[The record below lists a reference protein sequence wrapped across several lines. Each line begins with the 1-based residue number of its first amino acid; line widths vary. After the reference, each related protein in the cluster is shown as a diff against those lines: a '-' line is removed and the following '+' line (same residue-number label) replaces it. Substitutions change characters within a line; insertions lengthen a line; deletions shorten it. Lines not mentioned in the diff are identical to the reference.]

1 LSDIFREVE
10 EDVRRDRLEKIWK
23 QYGYALIA
31 AAVLVLAGVGGWVFW
46 KQQQA
51 AANARLSDS
60 FAAAQRISDP
70 GKAGTA
76 FAEIA
81 RTGKGSYALLAKISQ
96 ANALN
101 AVGQPGAAV
110 TLYKEVAAADSS
122 EIGAVARLRA
132 AWIMAAT
139 VPRKELEDLVAPLNT
154 DESAWQPLAREVL
167 AFADYRGARV
177 KQATEA
183 YRALSEDA
191 KAPEG
196 LRLRARAMV
205 TFLDNGAGAD
215 FGTVPATAEAPLPPA
230 LPLPPLPAAPGQ

>member
-1 LSDIFREVE
+1 MSDIFREVE

-23 QYGYALIA
+23 RYGYALIA

-46 KQQQA
+46 QQQQA
-51 AANARLSDS
+51 AANARLGDS

-70 GKAGTA
+70 GKAATA

-81 RTGKGSYALLAKISQ
+81 RTGKGSYALLAKLSQ

-101 AVGQPGAAV
+101 AAGQPGTAV
-110 TLYKEVAAADSS
+110 TLYKEVAAAADD

-139 VPRKELEDLVAPLNT
+139 VPRKELEDLLAPLNT
-154 DESAWQPLAREVL
+154 DQSAWQPLAREVL

-177 KQATEA
+177 RQATDA

-196 LRLRARAMV
+196 LRVRARAMV
-205 TFLDNGAGAD
+205 TFLDNGAGSD
-215 FGTVPATAEAPLPPA
+215 FGTVPAEAAAPLPPA
-230 LPLPPLPAAPGQ
+230 LALPPQPAAPGQ

>member
-10 EDVRRDRLEKIWK
+10 EDVRRDRLEKFWK
-23 QYGYALIA
+23 RYGYALIGGA
-31 AAVLVLAGVGGWVFW
+31 ALVLAGVGGWVFW
-46 KQQQA
+46 QQQQA
-51 AANARLSDS
+51 AANARLGDS

-70 GKAGTA
+70 GKAGAA

-96 ANALN
+96 ANALH
-101 AVGQPGAAV
+101 AVGQSGAAV
-110 TLYKEVAAADSS
+110 ALYKEVAAADTG

-132 AWIMAAT
+132 AWIIAAT
-139 VPRKELEDLVAPLNT
+139 VSRKELEDLLAPVNT
-154 DESAWQPLAREVL
+154 DTSAWQPLAREVL

-177 KQATEA
+177 KQATDA
-183 YRALSEDA
+183 YRALSEDP

-196 LRLRARAMV
+196 LRVRARAMV

-215 FGTVPATAEAPLPPA
+215 FGTVPAAAEAPVA
-230 LPLPPLPAAPGQ
+230 LPGLPLPAAPAQ